1 MISPSKGKKSFFR
14 KKRKKNLNF
23 QSTTLATLRYVPLM
37 ASSAIFFS
45 FFLGLSLHVSADKPS
60 DICPVRVCHPHGPE
74 IRFPFRVRDFH
85 PERCG
90 YPGFDLSCNIRGQA
104 ILQLPN
110 LQYFVVDLIN
120 YEQQYVVLKEP
131 SSCLAKRLQNLTLS
145 SSPFLAEEYGSYTFA
160 SCIEDLSLEPGIER
174 VDCLSDQRNNVLYS
188 STGNFYASW
197 YFSVFKCQNWTV
209 SVPVSSQYPTNI
221 TERVVLRWDLW
232 DCGGCEKSGGRC
244 GLKIAAGS
252 DVGCFGRHGACLD
265 SLLPPE
271 IYVINPL
278 ERDSKRP
285 QWRRWQLPRPND
297 NTCAICLS
305 EYQPKETLR
314 TIPACGHYFHAQCID
329 RWLRRNAS
337 CPLCRGH
344 KGEVLSSEPG
354 IEQVNCLSDQRNNML
369 FSSTGNFYAFR
380 GINPDHRVS
389 EKSGGRCGLKG
400 SAGSD
405 VGCFGSHGWPFYTFC
420 FHLTVQSNSNLYL
433 DDGTTKK
440 FTSAKISLPHF

>member
-1 MISPSKGKKSFFR
+1 
-14 KKRKKNLNF
+14 
-23 QSTTLATLRYVPLM
+23 M

-131 SSCLAKRLQNLTLS
+131 TNCLAKRLQNLTLS
-145 SSPFLAEEYGSYTFA
+145 RSPFLAEEYGSYTFA
-160 SCIEDLSLEPGIER
+160 SCIEDLSSEPGIER
-174 VDCLSDQRNNVLYS
+174 VDCVSDQRNNVLYS
-188 STGNFYASW
+188 STSNFYASW
-197 YFSVFKCQNWTV
+197 YFSVFKCRNWTV

-221 TERVVLRWDLW
+221 TERVVLRWDLS

-244 GLKIAAGS
+244 GLKVSAGS
-252 DVGCFGRHGACLD
+252 DVRCFGKHGFLQHAKFWILSGVILPFVACMSCIACYL
-265 SLLPPE
+265 SSHSPLSSHRGRRGHPPNIE
-271 IYVINPL
+271 DGENNVVDISFPSSPSRETRSAPNGVAGIDLATIESYPKIQV
-278 ERDSKRP
+278 DDDG
-285 QWRRWQLPRPND
+285 QVPRPND
-297 NTCAICLS
+297 DTCAICLS

-329 RWLRRNAS
+329 QWLRRNAS
-337 CPLCRGH
+337 CPLCRDH
-344 KGEVLSSEPG
+344 KGS
-354 IEQVNCLSDQRNNML
+354 
-369 FSSTGNFYAFR
+369 
-380 GINPDHRVS
+380 PDPMT
-389 EKSGGRCGLKG
+389 
-400 SAGSD
+400 A
-405 VGCFGSHGWPFYTFC
+405 
-420 FHLTVQSNSNLYL
+420 SN
-433 DDGTTKK
+433 
-440 FTSAKISLPHF
+440 